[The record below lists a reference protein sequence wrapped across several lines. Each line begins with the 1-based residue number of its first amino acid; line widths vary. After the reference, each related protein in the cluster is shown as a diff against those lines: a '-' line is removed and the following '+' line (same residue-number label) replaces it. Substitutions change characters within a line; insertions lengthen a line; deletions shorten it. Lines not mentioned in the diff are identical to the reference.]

1 MNSMVSAQTRPVEE
15 PGQVGVSVWQGAFYL
30 FPLFL
35 LLFATVFSPHKPLN
49 TGNFLAVST
58 AEWYRPYLFGGVY
71 LLAIVTIF
79 TQPVKALRLA
89 SRHGIY
95 LAFLIYV
102 IWTANWSAYPGK
114 VVIVWGHFVGAYLVC
129 LAAMLSP
136 DVQRRNLTRMF
147 LVFAALS
154 VAATLLI
161 VAINPDRGIMDVG
174 GKLRWIGF
182 TNSANMLGAV
192 MLISVWGCWTAFY
205 SFRSQAARWAV
216 MPLIPLI
223 AICLFKS
230 DSMTSLLLAV
240 MVSLAFP
247 VVMRLGKLSPLQAAA
262 ILFAFGVIMIAAIL
276 LLYTVVPEVFT
287 AGTALENLRYI
298 GRSATFT
305 GRTALW
311 DTALRAIADRP
322 IIGWSFDSLFSVGDR
337 YVIRASH
344 FHNGYLELM
353 VNGGLLG
360 LIFVSSIIGQAL
372 YRMLHA
378 LQDDACWGM
387 SLGLLLLM
395 VLLHN
400 LAEPSLGKAPTFLW
414 VIFSLCYV
422 LLAMPRPTGERG
434 GG

>member
-1 MNSMVSAQTRPVEE
+1 M
-15 PGQVGVSVWQGAFYL
+15 
-30 FPLFL
+30 
-35 LLFATVFSPHKPLN
+35 
-49 TGNFLAVST
+49 
-58 AEWYRPYLFGGVY
+58 
-71 LLAIVTIF
+71 
-79 TQPVKALRLA
+79 
-89 SRHGIY
+89 
-95 LAFLIYV
+95 
-102 IWTANWSAYPGK
+102 
-114 VVIVWGHFVGAYLVC
+114 
-129 LAAMLSP
+129 
-136 DVQRRNLTRMF
+136 
-147 LVFAALS
+147 
-154 VAATLLI
+154 
-161 VAINPDRGIMDVG
+161 
-174 GKLRWIGF
+174 
-182 TNSANMLGAV
+182 
-192 MLISVWGCWTAFY
+192 
-205 SFRSQAARWAV
+205 
-216 MPLIPLI
+216 
-223 AICLFKS
+223 CLFKS

-247 VVMRLGKLSPLQAAA
+247 VVMRLGRLSPLQAAA

-400 LAEPSLGKAPTFLW
+400 LTEPSLGKAPTFLW